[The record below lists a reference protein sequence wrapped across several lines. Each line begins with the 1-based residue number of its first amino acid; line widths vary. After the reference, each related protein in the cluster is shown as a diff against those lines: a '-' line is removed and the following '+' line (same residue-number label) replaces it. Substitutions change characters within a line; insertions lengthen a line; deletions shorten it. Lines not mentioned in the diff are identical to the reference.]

1 MGPLAQRAAINPCGL
16 PIDDW
21 TLAGVILLAMA
32 SRSAAGSIRGV
43 QPGDVG
49 RLQAIQL
56 AAGDAFRNVGM
67 GSVAESPPLPAESLS
82 GYRKA
87 GRAWVAVDDHD
98 EPVGFVVADVIDGNA
113 HIEQVSVHP
122 AHARQGIGA
131 MLLDHVA
138 AWAARR
144 GLPALTL
151 ITFRGVPWNAP
162 YYERLGFRELA
173 PAELTPGL
181 AALWAAAP
189 GAGRDSPERVCMR
202 RDVRPV
208 TRAGA
213 DANS

>member
-1 MGPLAQRAAINPCGL
+1 
-16 PIDDW
+16 
-21 TLAGVILLAMA
+21 MA
-32 SRSAAGSIRGV
+32 SRSASVSIRGV
-43 QPGDVG
+43 RTADVG

-98 EPVGFVVADVIDGNA
+98 EPVGFVVADVIDEAA

-122 AHARQGIGA
+122 AHARQRIGA

-138 AWAARR
+138 GWAARQ
-144 GLPALTL
+144 GLAALTL

-181 AALWAAAP
+181 AALWTAAP

-202 RDVRPV
+202 RDVLPG
-208 TRAGA
+208 THAGA
-213 DANS
+213 DANP

>member
-1 MGPLAQRAAINPCGL
+1 M
-16 PIDDW
+16 
-21 TLAGVILLAMA
+21 
-32 SRSAAGSIRGV
+32 RSVR
-43 QPGDVG
+43 PGDVG

-56 AAGDAFRNVGM
+56 AAGDAFRHVGM
-67 GSVAESPPLPAESLS
+67 STVADSPPLPAESLS
-82 GYRKA
+82 GYRRA

-98 EPVGFVVADVIDGNA
+98 EPIGFVVADVVDGAA

-122 AHARQGIGA
+122 AHARQRIGA

-138 AWAARR
+138 GWALRQ
-144 GLPALTL
+144 GLSALTL
-151 ITFRGVPWNAP
+151 VTFRGVPWNAP

-189 GAGRDSPERVCMR
+189 GAGRRGGGSERVCMR
-202 RDVRPV
+202 RDLTADSHP
-208 TRAGA
+208 GA

>member
-1 MGPLAQRAAINPCGL
+1 MTGRWPVSYFC
-16 PIDDW
+16 
-21 TLAGVILLAMA
+21 AMA
-32 SRSAAGSIRGV
+32 SRSAAVSIRGV
-43 QPGDVG
+43 RPGDVG

-67 GSVAESPPLPAESLS
+67 SSVAESPPLPAESLS

-87 GRAWVAVDDHD
+87 GRAWAAVDDHD
-98 EPVGFVVADVIDGNA
+98 EPVGFVVADVIDGA
-113 HIEQVSVHP
+113 VHIEQVSVHP
-122 AHARQGIGA
+122 AHARQRIGA

-138 AWAARR
+138 GWAARQ
-144 GLPALTL
+144 GLAALTL

-189 GAGRDSPERVCMR
+189 GTGRDSSPERVCMR
-202 RDVRPV
+202 RELPPG
-208 TRAGA
+208 THAGA
-213 DANS
+213 DANP